1 MVAVSQWFDHVQH
14 HTGHWNVVR
23 FLKDS
28 WLFLLLLLFGA
39 CAFVTAVIIAYPVLA
54 HVAAKFF
61 Q

>member
-1 MVAVSQWFDHVQH
+1 MVTVSQWFGEVQQLV
-14 HTGHWNVVR
+14 GHWSVVQ

-39 CAFVTAVIIAYPVLA
+39 CAVVTAVLIAYPVLA
-54 HVAAKFF
+54 HLAAKFF

>member
-1 MVAVSQWFDHVQH
+1 MVTVGQWFGNVQH
-14 HTGHWNVVR
+14 HFIHWNIMQ

-54 HVAAKFF
+54 HLAAKFF